1 MLGYDISARILLNVS
16 DWSQA
21 TMITAGN
28 WDKKSPEFSRE
39 ERPWVTAQQ
48 NKKKDA
54 GMDIGD
60 LYKIFAAKAER
71 QGS

>member
-1 MLGYDISARILLNVS
+1 MIGYDVAARILLNVS

-28 WDKKSPEFSRE
+28 WSKKTPEFKRE

-48 NKKKDA
+48 RKKSEA
-54 GMDIGD
+54 GMPLAD
-60 LYKIFAAKAER
+60 LFKIFEAKAAR
-71 QGS
+71 QGR